1 MLLLIHMWASIT
13 IVLSNLTD
21 FVQSASL
28 ILMISFLV
36 VACIISSPSSN
47 TVHWLSTA
55 SVSALLKLVVV
66 WASMTVVGGSYRHLV
81 QSAFLVL
88 VGILVMETRVVCF
101 PRSHTI
107 HWLSTSRNST
117 LDVLVSIQARIS
129 VVG

>member
-1 MLLLIHMWASIT
+1 
-13 IVLSNLTD
+13 
-21 FVQSASL
+21 
-28 ILMISFLV
+28 MISFLV
-36 VACIISSPSSN
+36 VASIISSPSSN

-88 VGILVMETRVVCF
+88 VGMCVVGTRVVCF

-107 HWLSTSRNST
+107 HWLST
-117 LDVLVSIQARIS
+117 
-129 VVG
+129 